1 MIGARGVALL
11 LCAAALVVG
20 ALVLRPRVAPA
31 PRAASSGGMDDAQ
44 RTTLDAAPGT
54 SVPPARDRGASMP
67 PDAGAALGATD
78 PAAAWRGQ
86 VARAVER
93 IARERL
99 GHGLAPADQSRLVDA
114 LATVGPA
121 ARALDRES
129 LDPDDPASIARVREQ
144 TAALVAADR
153 TCRDVL
159 GIGVAELLRMLDP
172 AGVEDRGRSPD

>member
-1 MIGARGVALL
+1 VTRPRVVALL
-11 LCAAALVVG
+11 LASALLVVG
-20 ALVLRPRVAPA
+20 LLVLRARVASGPPSAPA
-31 PRAASSGGMDDAQ
+31 GRIADG
-44 RTTLDAAPGT
+44 PGPT
-54 SVPPARDRGASMP
+54 GDVARGASAP
-67 PDAGAALGATD
+67 PSGERTARSAPDARAALGATD

-86 VARAVER
+86 VARAVDA

-99 GHGLAPADQSRLVDA
+99 GRGLGPEDEERLVEA

-121 ARALDRES
+121 SRALDREA

-159 GIGVAELLRMLDP
+159 GVGVAELLRMLDP
-172 AGVEDRGRSPD
+172 GGVEDRGGAG